1 MSRKKQYI
9 EEDVVEKA
17 MHLFWVKGYEHTS
30 LQMLEK
36 QMGINKFSI
45 YSSFGSKNGLYV
57 ESLKLYRHKVGTLI
71 KEIERSNDAVLAI
84 KAYFYKFLQ
93 LSAGNGFGKGC
104 FITNTLNEIDA
115 QGDLKIVKQVE
126 HFKND
131 LRDVF
136 FNQLMLKNGKE
147 KKVAEAQA
155 DYLMISMIGLSSASK
170 VCINSQLENYIENIF
185 KGL

>member
-45 YSSFGSKNGLYV
+45 YSTFGSKDGLYI
-57 ESLKLYRHKVGTLI
+57 ESLKLYRQRVGILI
-71 KEIERSNDAVLAI
+71 KEIEASNDAVLAI
-84 KAYFYKFLQ
+84 KAYFYKFLR
-93 LSAGNGFGKGC
+93 LSAGNGLGKGC
-104 FITNTLNEIDA
+104 FIGNTLNEIDA
-115 QGDLKIVKQVE
+115 NADLKIVEQVE
-126 HFKND
+126 QFRHD
-131 LRDVF
+131 LRHVF
-136 FNQLMLKNGKE
+136 CNQLLLKNGKE
-147 KKVAEAQA
+147 KKIAEAQA

-170 VCINSQLENYIENIF
+170 VCTHSQLENYIENIF